1 MSKFKEFQWFLDR
14 IGQRIYRENNFCNC
28 EICVDIWKNGLIVL
42 DDFHARYLFDCQSEV
57 NLVYIE
63 KNKIDE

>member
-1 MSKFKEFQWFLDR
+1 MNKFKELQWFLDR

-28 EICVDIWKNGLIVL
+28 EICLETWKNGLIVL